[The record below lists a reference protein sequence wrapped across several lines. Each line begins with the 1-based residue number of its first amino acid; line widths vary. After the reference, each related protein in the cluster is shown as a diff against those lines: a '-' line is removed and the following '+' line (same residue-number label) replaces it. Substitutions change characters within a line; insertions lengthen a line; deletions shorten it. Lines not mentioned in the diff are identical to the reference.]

1 MGFNG
6 IGRYTLNSGG
16 HSIGVGVST
25 NGEDLGG
32 QYVGG
37 DPCNPAIDGSY
48 SNGTLVM
55 SNQMKTGEANPADF
69 NLENPGLPGFVA
81 YCATV
86 TNTTHANYGTCT
98 FSLQG
103 GGFS

>member
-6 IGRYTLNSGG
+6 IGLYTLNSGG
-16 HSIGVGVST
+16 HSVGVGVT
-25 NGEDLGG
+25 TDGEDLGG

-37 DPCNPAIDGSY
+37 DPCNPSEYGVG

-55 SNQMKTGEANPADF
+55 SDQTKTAEANPVDF
-69 NLENPGLPGFVA
+69 GIDDYGGLNFVA
-81 YCATV
+81 YLATV
-86 TNTTHANYGTCT
+86 TNTTPKGYGICT

>member
-6 IGRYTLNSGG
+6 IGKYTLKSGG
-16 HSIGVGVST
+16 HSVGVGISYYG
-25 NGEDLGG
+25 NDMGG

-37 DPCNPAIDGSY
+37 DPCNPAPNGID
-48 SNGTLVM
+48 SNGTLEM
-55 SNQMKTGEANPADF
+55 SDQTKNAEANPADY
-69 NLENPGLPGFVA
+69 NMTSDGPNFVA
-81 YCATV
+81 YTATV
-86 TNTTHANYGTCT
+86 TNTTEKGYGTAT